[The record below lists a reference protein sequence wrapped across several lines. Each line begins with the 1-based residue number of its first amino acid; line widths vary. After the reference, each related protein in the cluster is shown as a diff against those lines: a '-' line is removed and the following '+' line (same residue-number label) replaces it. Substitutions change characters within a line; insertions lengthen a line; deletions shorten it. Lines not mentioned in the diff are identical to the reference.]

1 MLAKPHMSWH
11 LSREY
16 TGEGFRSECLFH
28 YAEQLP
34 LLHDLFNKAVDWSA
48 TTPGGRH
55 QLIRASVASQ
65 GRTLTIFEAIY
76 TDKTYN

>member
-34 LLHDLFNKAVDWSA
+34 LL
-48 TTPGGRH
+48 
-55 QLIRASVASQ
+55 
-65 GRTLTIFEAIY
+65 LTYSTKPKKGEVRSHFF
-76 TDKTYN
+76 